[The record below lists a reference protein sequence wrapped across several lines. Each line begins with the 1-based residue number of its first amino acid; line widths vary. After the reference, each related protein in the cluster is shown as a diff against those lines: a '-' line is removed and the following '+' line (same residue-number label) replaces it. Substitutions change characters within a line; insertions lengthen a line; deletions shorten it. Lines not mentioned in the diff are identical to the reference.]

1 MELQQIDFDKL
12 DLKKNYDLRL
22 YDFNCII
29 DDYLVENK
37 TYLVNEVNK
46 ITQKIKSRKFVERK
60 NRNVQENLTD
70 NESDQE
76 KDYSDNN
83 ISKNEDSD
91 NNISEHEDSDDNQ
104 SEHIENY
111 YSQDG
116 IPYECTKEEIKII
129 NYNITQLIDISCKL
143 KNYF

>member
-1 MELQQIDFDKL
+1 M
-12 DLKKNYDLRL
+12 
-22 YDFNCII
+22 
-29 DDYLVENK
+29 
-37 TYLVNEVNK
+37 
-46 ITQKIKSRKFVERK
+46 
-60 NRNVQENLTD
+60 QENLTD

-76 KDYSDNN
+76 KNYSDNN

-91 NNISEHEDSDDNQ
+91 ENISEHEDSDGNQ
-104 SEHIENY
+104 SEHYIENY

-143 KNYF
+143 KYYF